1 MVGRSDR
8 VSLDAMWEHIELL
21 ATQHAFDT
29 RVDRPADADA
39 VPWARTIRIA
49 PLRSVAANG
58 GGNRLP
64 MVKSLNT
71 S

>member
-1 MVGRSDR
+1 
-8 VSLDAMWEHIELL
+8 MWEHIELL

-58 GGNRLP
+58 GGNRP
-64 MVKSLNT
+64 CRWSKA
-71 S
+71 